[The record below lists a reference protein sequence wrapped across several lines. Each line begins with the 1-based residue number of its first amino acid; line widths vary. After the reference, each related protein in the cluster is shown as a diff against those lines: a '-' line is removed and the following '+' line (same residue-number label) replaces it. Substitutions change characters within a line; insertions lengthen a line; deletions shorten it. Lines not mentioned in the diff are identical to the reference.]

1 MGEMDKDEEAR
12 VEWTDSSKRETT
24 PVKLT
29 AEQLVPDPPVTMR
42 KRDWLAYYQAD
53 LVEAIGAEYID
64 LDPQPPPWVLN
75 RRSSKRPPTKERCRQ
90 DATAAPGSLRKPF
103 PNRTDYRQRIILSE
117 DNRSHGKWIAQPMKR
132 SAAAGSSRTSCST
145 NRVPSGH
152 SHRLRTPTLPRHIY
166 IRRGGGG
173 AVLSRRASALVATG
187 IHQTDEM

>member
-1 MGEMDKDEEAR
+1 MDKDEEAR

-42 KRDWLAYYQAD
+42 KVRLACLLSSRPRRGHRSRIHRSRSAATAMGTQQA
-53 LVEAIGAEYID
+53 LIQETPE
-64 LDPQPPPWVLN
+64 
-75 RRSSKRPPTKERCRQ
+75 TKERCRQ

-103 PNRTDYRQRIILSE
+103 PNRTDYRQRTILSE

-132 SAAAGSSRTSCST
+132 SAAAGSLRTSCST

>member
-1 MGEMDKDEEAR
+1 MDKDEEAR

-42 KRDWLAYYQAD
+42 KRDWPAYYQAD

-75 RRSSKRPPTKERCRQ
+75 RRSSKRPRDRRKVSARC
-90 DATAAPGSLRKPF
+90 S
-103 PNRTDYRQRIILSE
+103 NRTDYRQRTILSK

-166 IRRGGGG
+166 IRRG
-173 AVLSRRASALVATG
+173 VEVRFSLEELLRWWRPEYTRR
-187 IHQTDEM
+187 MRCR